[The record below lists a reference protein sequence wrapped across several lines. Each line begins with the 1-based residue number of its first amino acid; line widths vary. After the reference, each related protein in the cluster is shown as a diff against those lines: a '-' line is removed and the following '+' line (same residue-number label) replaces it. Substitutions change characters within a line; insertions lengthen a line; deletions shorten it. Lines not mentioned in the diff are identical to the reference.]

1 MRIYLSFFINVMDE
15 CPTKPGAPTPQGE
28 RFRICEVPS
37 TRRLL
42 SSGTL
47 LCVLDEAD
55 VLRVET
61 AGREP
66 RSGVRHSIG

>member
-1 MRIYLSFFINVMDE
+1 MRIYLSLFLNVMDE

-37 TRRLL
+37 PRRLL

-47 LCVLDEAD
+47 LCVLDEED
-55 VLRVET
+55 VLCVET
-61 AGREP
+61 AGQEP
-66 RSGVRHSIG
+66 RSGMRHSIG

>member
-1 MRIYLSFFINVMDE
+1 MRIYLSRFFNVMDE

-47 LCVLDEAD
+47 FCVHDEAGL
-55 VLRVET
+55 LRVET

-66 RSGVRHSIG
+66 QSGGRHSIC